1 MFQTVSSCWSS
12 YVAHVRLE
20 SYVKNIPKRVE
31 NRPESLSQIQT
42 KSNQKERRIHHEK
55 IVYDRA
61 LALSALWQGNA
72 DQFGIS
78 TEQGSDK

>member
-1 MFQTVSSCWSS
+1 MLLTSDWSPTS
-12 YVAHVRLE
+12 KTFL
-20 SYVKNIPKRVE
+20 KRVE
-31 NRPESLSQIQT
+31 NRPESLSQVQT

-78 TEQGSDK
+78 TEQGQRQIVPITFKEKN